1 MNIDQIIRTR
11 YASKAYDNNRKFT
24 SEQEQSIFDLLRFSP
39 SSVNAQPWH
48 FFALSSDEAKERII
62 PAMTEPNVSKIRN
75 SSMVI
80 VFTIYKE
87 ITETHLN
94 AILTQEKIDGRFAT
108 EQNEKN
114 QDEGRRFF
122 VGLNSNSPDEQR
134 AWMAHQAYLSLGFL
148 LLGAA
153 GMGLDATPIE
163 GFYHDKIDSALFLQ
177 DQNLT
182 SVVIAAIGY
191 HDRSDFNARLP
202 KSRLSQDAVIT
213 HL

>member
-1 MNIDQIIRTR
+1 MNIDKIIHTR
-11 YASKAYDNNRKFT
+11 YATKAYDSSRKLT
-24 SEQEQSIFDLLRFSP
+24 AEQEQQIFDLLRFSP
-39 SSVNAQPWH
+39 SSVNSQPWH
-48 FFALSSDEAKERII
+48 FFALSSDEARQRII
-62 PAMTEPNVSKIRN
+62 PAMTEPNISKIMN
-75 SSMVI
+75 SAMVI
-80 VFTIYKE
+80 VFSTYKE

-94 AILTQEKIDGRFAT
+94 AVLAQEKIDGRFAT

-122 VGLNSNSPDEQR
+122 VGLNNSSLDEQR
-134 AWMAHQAYLSLGFL
+134 AWMARQAYLSLGFL

-163 GFYHDKIDSALFLQ
+163 GFYRDKMDSALFLQ

-191 HDRSDFNARLP
+191 HGSNDFNARLP
-202 KSRLSQDAVIT
+202 KSRLNQNSVLT

>member
-11 YASKAYDNNRKFT
+11 YASKAYDSSRKLT
-24 SEQEQSIFDLLRFSP
+24 TEQEQQIFDLLRFSP
-39 SSVNAQPWH
+39 SSVNSQPWH
-48 FFALSSDEAKERII
+48 FFALSSFEARQRII
-62 PAMTEPNVSKIRN
+62 PAMTEPNVSKIMN
-75 SSMVI
+75 SAMVI
-80 VFTIYKE
+80 VFTTYQE
-87 ITETHLN
+87 ITEMHLN
-94 AILTQEKIDGRFAT
+94 AILAQEKIDGRFSS

-114 QDEGRRFF
+114 QDAGRRFF

-134 AWMAHQAYLSLGFL
+134 AWMARQAYLSLGFL

-163 GFYHDKIDSALFLQ
+163 GFYRDKMDSALFLQ
-177 DQNLT
+177 DKNLT

-191 HDRSDFNARLP
+191 HDNNDFNARLP
-202 KSRLSQDAVIT
+202 KSRLNQDTVIT